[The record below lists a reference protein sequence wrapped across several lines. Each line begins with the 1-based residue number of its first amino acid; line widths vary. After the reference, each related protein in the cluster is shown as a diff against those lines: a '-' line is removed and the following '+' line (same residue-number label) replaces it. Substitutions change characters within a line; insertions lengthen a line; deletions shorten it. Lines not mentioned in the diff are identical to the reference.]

1 MRSRLNSILSR
12 KERREKRNST
22 STSIYIPFSSSFFSL
37 VVLSSLLNQTGRQAP
52 LPRGRRLRP
61 GEINGGTNRNRD
73 RERERER
80 NSTSKRLCPLKKE
93 EKLILVPP
101 PPPRLGKHNLLQTLR
116 SSREMTV
123 NEIRLTL
130 AIESPLVREQRE
142 LLGVERGAGGVS
154 RDDVAAALA
163 AVAAGRVPRDRLAL
177 KELHREMSEWPF
189 LKDAGG
195 GGASTSGKAGE
206 GGMSGSSLARRAR
219 YGGAAAGAGG
229 GGSSSSSSGW
239 RRGQARPRMLGR
251 DPSEEPQTLADR
263 LPEWMGYGALYAIS
277 AIPVLIAGSV
287 IAILFF
293 NSLK

>member
-1 MRSRLNSILSR
+1 
-12 KERREKRNST
+12 
-22 STSIYIPFSSSFFSL
+22 
-37 VVLSSLLNQTGRQAP
+37 
-52 LPRGRRLRP
+52 
-61 GEINGGTNRNRD
+61 
-73 RERERER
+73 
-80 NSTSKRLCPLKKE
+80 
-93 EKLILVPP
+93 
-101 PPPRLGKHNLLQTLR
+101 
-116 SSREMTV
+116 MTV

-142 LLGVERGAGGVS
+142 LLGVERGSGGVS

-177 KELHREMSEWPF
+177 KELHCEMGEWPF

-195 GGASTSGKAGE
+195 GASSSSASGGG

-219 YGGAAAGAGG
+219 YEEASAAGAGG
-229 GGSSSSSSGW
+229 EGGASPSGGGGW
-239 RRGQARPRMLGR
+239 RRGQARPRLLGR
-251 DPSEEPQTLADR
+251 DPSEEPQSLADR

>member
-1 MRSRLNSILSR
+1 
-12 KERREKRNST
+12 
-22 STSIYIPFSSSFFSL
+22 
-37 VVLSSLLNQTGRQAP
+37 
-52 LPRGRRLRP
+52 
-61 GEINGGTNRNRD
+61 
-73 RERERER
+73 
-80 NSTSKRLCPLKKE
+80 
-93 EKLILVPP
+93 
-101 PPPRLGKHNLLQTLR
+101 
-116 SSREMTV
+116 MTV

-142 LLGVERGAGGVS
+142 LIGVERGSGGVS

-177 KELHREMSEWPF
+177 KELHREMGEWPF

-195 GGASTSGKAGE
+195 GASSSSSD
-206 GGMSGSSLARRAR
+206 GMSGSSLARRAR
-219 YGGAAAGAGG
+219 YEEASNAAGGEGGSGG
-229 GGSSSSSSGW
+229 GGGW
-239 RRGQARPRMLGR
+239 RQGQARPRLLGR
-251 DPSEEPQTLADR
+251 DPSEEPQSLADR

>member
-1 MRSRLNSILSR
+1 
-12 KERREKRNST
+12 
-22 STSIYIPFSSSFFSL
+22 
-37 VVLSSLLNQTGRQAP
+37 
-52 LPRGRRLRP
+52 
-61 GEINGGTNRNRD
+61 
-73 RERERER
+73 
-80 NSTSKRLCPLKKE
+80 
-93 EKLILVPP
+93 
-101 PPPRLGKHNLLQTLR
+101 
-116 SSREMTV
+116 MTV

-189 LKDAGG
+189 LQDGAGA
-195 GGASTSGKAGE
+195 ASTSGTD
-206 GGMSGSSLARRAR
+206 GMSGSSLARRAK
-219 YGGAAAGAGG
+219 YEESIGNGGD
-229 GGSSSSSSGW
+229 GSKAW
-239 RRGQARPRMLGR
+239 RQGQARPKMLGR
-251 DPSEEPQTLADR
+251 DPNEEPQSLADR